1 METLSTKKVI
11 TTNAPPAV
19 RPAIA
24 YDRVWTLPNVLSV
37 GRLVLLIPLFIFLRK
52 GREGGGDFWALVI
65 MGTALLTDMLDGFI
79 ARVFRQESEWGRVLD
94 PLADKT
100 WLGCLA
106 IFLALPWREHPLPWE
121 FLLVMLVRDVLIVAG
136 AYLVFARTGHV
147 VHSNW
152 MGKLAMLAV
161 AVTLISYTYYWK
173 IDPLPWLSPE
183 VLVWATVLLL
193 AISAISYIVR
203 ARQLFA
209 SLAVQSES

>member
-1 METLSTKKVI
+1 MSTVSHKPMLRTEPVPTAQPLI
-11 TTNAPPAV
+11 GHGRFWTPPN
-19 RPAIA
+19 I
-24 YDRVWTLPNVLSV
+24 LSV
-37 GRLVLLIPLFIFLRK
+37 GRLVLLVPLFVFLRR
-52 GREGGGDFWALVI
+52 GSEGNGNVWALII
-65 MGTALLTDMLDGFI
+65 MGAALLSDMLDGLI

-121 FLLVMLVRDVLIVAG
+121 FLLLILMRDVLIVAG

-152 MGKLAMLAV
+152 LGKIAMV
-161 AVTLISYTYYWK
+161 AEAIALISYTYYWK
-173 IDPLPWLSPE
+173 IDPLPWLKPE
-183 VLVWATVLLL
+183 VIVLVAGALLI
-193 AISAISYIVR
+193 ASAASYTVR

-209 SLAVQSES
+209 REQNL